1 MDNTG
6 TTGSVPIGGSITG
19 RLDPRGDI
27 DWVAVPVVVG
37 RRYRFDIEGVDT
49 GQGTL
54 RDPELLGVYDADGD
68 LLGVRYQGDGGTT
81 NDDGGTG
88 RNSRLEYSVVQ
99 VGTHYLGIGGKG
111 KKGSYRVTATELVED
126 IGADTSTTGFIY
138 NFHHVYGNVD
148 TVGDVDW
155 YKVRFHNNWYRID
168 LVGVDSPFGKLEDPY
183 IIGIYNASG
192 HLIAGTTN
200 DNGGAGNNSA
210 LYFHPNAS
218 SANYYVAVGGS
229 NGSVGTYKLASYL
242 TTNPYD

>member
-81 NDDGGTG
+81 NDDGGDRPQQPVGVLGCPG
-88 RNSRLEYSVVQ
+88 RNSL
-99 VGTHYLGIGGKG
+99 
-111 KKGSYRVTATELVED
+111 
-126 IGADTSTTGFIY
+126 
-138 NFHHVYGNVD
+138 
-148 TVGDVDW
+148 
-155 YKVRFHNNWYRID
+155 
-168 LVGVDSPFGKLEDPY
+168 P
-183 IIGIYNASG
+183 G
-192 HLIAGTTN
+192 HRRQG
-200 DNGGAGNNSA
+200 
-210 LYFHPNAS
+210 
-218 SANYYVAVGGS
+218 
-229 NGSVGTYKLASYL
+229 
-242 TTNPYD
+242 

>member
-54 RDPELLGVYDADGD
+54 RDPVLLGVYDADGD

-126 IGADTSTTGFIY
+126 IGADTSTTGFMY

-155 YKVRFHNNWYRID
+155 YKVWFFKSWFRIN

-192 HLIAGTTN
+192 HLIPGTTN